1 MSSHNFSSANPERIS
16 ELLPVTL
23 GSKSPRR
30 REMLDEYRIPFTSS
44 ESFFHEESIPFEG
57 DPSAFAIAI
66 SEGKSCAINSNK
78 LVITADTVV
87 IFEGESF
94 AKAADRADAQWM
106 LSRMQGKWHEV
117 VTGVT
122 IRIGNKMVSGSEST
136 RVKFVP
142 MKDGEITKYLNHIH
156 WQDKAGSY
164 QIQGAGALIVERIEG
179 NYDNVVGLPMQT
191 VRRLLNQLGIDLWEL
206 IPTAR

>member
-1 MSSHNFSSANPERIS
+1 MSSHNSSLANTEA
-16 ELLPVTL
+16 LPLVL

-30 REMLDEYRIPFTSS
+30 QEILKDYRIPFTWI
-44 ESFFHEESIPFEG
+44 ESNFHEESVPFEG
-57 DPSAFAIAI
+57 DAASFAIAI
-66 SEGKSCAINSNK
+66 SEGKSLKVDTNK
-78 LVITADTVV
+78 LVLTADTVV

-94 AKAADRADAQWM
+94 AKPADRAEALWM
-106 LSRMQGKWHEV
+106 LSRMQGNWHDV

-122 IRIGNKMVSGSEST
+122 IRLGNRMVSGAERT
-136 RVKFVP
+136 RVKFVA
-142 MKDGEITKYLNHIH
+142 MKDGEIQKYLDHIH

-191 VRRLLNQLGIDLWEL
+191 VRRLLNELGFDLWDI
-206 IPTAR
+206 IPKER